1 MTQFE
6 RISRLKDLM
15 NEQVEKIN
23 LLVVQEKLM
32 QRALLEKDWTS
43 LQSVI
48 LKIRDLS
55 QLIAFVENARD
66 CLYMSMRENL
76 EIPESA
82 NFYDFLVKLPIEDR
96 DELAVAYRNLKQAV
110 GMVSSLT
117 GGIDAY
123 IGSTVSSMSKVL
135 EELMP
140 SRRLR
145 LYGRNGVRKVRD
157 QPLMVN
163 TSL

>member
-6 RISRLKDLM
+6 RINSLKELM
-15 NEQVEKIN
+15 SEQVEKLH
-23 LLVVQEKLM
+23 LLGVEEKLM
-32 QRALLEKDWTS
+32 QHALLEKDWTR
-43 LQSVI
+43 LQAVI

-55 QLIAFVENARD
+55 QLIAYVENARD
-66 CLYMSMRENL
+66 CLFTSLREGMGV
-76 EIPESA
+76 PENA
-82 NFYDFLVKLPIEDR
+82 GFYDFLAGDR
-96 DELAVAYRNLKQAV
+96 DELAVVYRNLKLAV

-123 IGSTVSSMSKVL
+123 IGSTVSSMGKVL

-145 LYGRNGVRKVRD
+145 LYGRNGARQVRD

-163 TSL
+163 KSL